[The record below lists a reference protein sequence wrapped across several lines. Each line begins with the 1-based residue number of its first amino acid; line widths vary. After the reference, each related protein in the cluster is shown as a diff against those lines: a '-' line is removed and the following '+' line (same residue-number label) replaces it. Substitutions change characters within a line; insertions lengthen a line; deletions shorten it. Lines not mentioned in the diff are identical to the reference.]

1 MSLRPR
7 RARSRIA
14 LAGGLLCAAYLTGLA
29 FVAHHVARR
38 LALENLDE
46 QLETLGRAIASDFE
60 AEGLDHARAEGLAE
74 GAQGTL
80 LEFRLLQH
88 SAILFE
94 GDRVYART
102 PDLFATV
109 VPLSL
114 ETFRGRGDRPFTFDE
129 PFSGRTRPSRF
140 LVLPMGGEARGSTLV
155 LFRDLGPLKAYLAR
169 LDWMLVALV
178 ALGFLGMATILTFAV
193 RQALRPVEQ
202 ITALAREV
210 EATDLSRRIPE
221 TRGEGEEFRLL
232 GSVLNSLL
240 ERLELS
246 FRVQKRLFADA
257 AHELKTPAAVLVG
270 EAQEALRAGQTEARR
285 SRSLETVVSTAK
297 SMARQLDAMLM
308 LARGDAAPPRPRQ
321 RVDLADIAESAI
333 LRVDSMAARQ
343 RVKISMV
350 RSAEAPV
357 TGDVPGLESLVLNL
371 LSNAVLYTEPGTDV
385 EIRCGGRDATSF
397 VEVLDRGPGI
407 AEGERAR
414 ILGRFVRLDDARRRN
429 PEGSGLGLAIADQVV
444 GAHGGRLEIEARPG
458 GGSIFR
464 ASFPRVS

>member
-46 QLETLGRAIASDFE
+46 QLETLAHAIVSDFE
-60 AEGLDHARAEGLAE
+60 VEGLTLAHE
-74 GAQGTL
+74 EALAAQTHGNL

-94 GDRVYART
+94 GERVYART
-102 PDLFATV
+102 EDLFTPA

-114 ETFRGRGDRPFTFDE
+114 ELFRGHGNRPFTLEE
-129 PFSGRTRPSRF
+129 PFSGRRRPSRF
-140 LVLPMGGEARGSTLV
+140 FVLPVGGQARGATLV
-155 LFRDLGPLKAYLAR
+155 LFRDLGPLKAYLVR
-169 LDWMLVALV
+169 LDGMLAVLVAV
-178 ALGFLGMATILTFAV
+178 GFLGMATILTFAV

-221 TRGEGEEFRLL
+221 TRGGEEFRLL

-240 ERLELS
+240 ERLERS
-246 FRVQKRLFADA
+246 FRVQNRLFADA

-270 EAQEALRAGQTEARR
+270 EAQEALRGDQTEVRR
-285 SRSLETVVSTAK
+285 RRSLETVVSTAK

-321 RVDLADIAESAI
+321 RVDLGDIAESAI

-343 RVKISMV
+343 RVEISLV

-357 TGDVPGLESLVLNL
+357 AGDVPGLESLVLNL

-385 EIRCGGRDATSF
+385 EIRCGGRDGTSF

-407 AEGERAR
+407 AEGERSR

-444 GAHGGRLEIEARPG
+444 GSHGGRLEIEARPG
-458 GGSIFR
+458 GGAIFR

>member
-1 MSLRPR
+1 MNIRPR

-60 AEGLDHARAEGLAE
+60 AEGLAHARAEGLAA

-88 SAILFE
+88 SAIVFE

-102 PDLFATV
+102 PDLFAAV

-114 ETFRGRGDRPFTFDE
+114 ETFRNRGDRPFTLEE
-129 PFSGRTRPSRF
+129 PFSGRSRPSRF
-140 LVLPMGGEARGSTLV
+140 LVLPVGGEARGSTLV

-169 LDWMLVALV
+169 
-178 ALGFLGMATILTFAV
+178 FLGMATILAFAV
-193 RQALRPVEQ
+193 RLALRPVEQ

-240 ERLELS
+240 ERLERS
-246 FRVQKRLFADA
+246 FRVQNRLFTDA

-270 EAQEALRAGQTEARR
+270 EAQEALRVDQTEARR

-343 RVKISMV
+343 RVQISLV

-385 EIRCGGRDATSF
+385 EIRCGGRDETAF

-458 GGSIFR
+458 GGAIFR

>member
-1 MSLRPR
+1 
-7 RARSRIA
+7 
-14 LAGGLLCAAYLTGLA
+14 
-29 FVAHHVARR
+29 
-38 LALENLDE
+38 
-46 QLETLGRAIASDFE
+46 
-60 AEGLDHARAEGLAE
+60 
-74 GAQGTL
+74 
-80 LEFRLLQH
+80 
-88 SAILFE
+88 
-94 GDRVYART
+94 
-102 PDLFATV
+102 
-109 VPLSL
+109 
-114 ETFRGRGDRPFTFDE
+114 
-129 PFSGRTRPSRF
+129 
-140 LVLPMGGEARGSTLV
+140 
-155 LFRDLGPLKAYLAR
+155 
-169 LDWMLVALV
+169 
-178 ALGFLGMATILTFAV
+178 
-193 RQALRPVEQ
+193 
-202 ITALAREV
+202 
-210 EATDLSRRIPE
+210 
-221 TRGEGEEFRLL
+221 
-232 GSVLNSLL
+232 
-240 ERLELS
+240 
-246 FRVQKRLFADA
+246 
-257 AHELKTPAAVLVG
+257 
-270 EAQEALRAGQTEARR
+270 
-285 SRSLETVVSTAK
+285 
-297 SMARQLDAMLM
+297 MARQLDAMLV

>member
-1 MSLRPR
+1 
-7 RARSRIA
+7 
-14 LAGGLLCAAYLTGLA
+14 
-29 FVAHHVARR
+29 V
-38 LALENLDE
+38 
-46 QLETLGRAIASDFE
+46 
-60 AEGLDHARAEGLAE
+60 
-74 GAQGTL
+74 
-80 LEFRLLQH
+80 
-88 SAILFE
+88 
-94 GDRVYART
+94 
-102 PDLFATV
+102 
-109 VPLSL
+109 
-114 ETFRGRGDRPFTFDE
+114 
-129 PFSGRTRPSRF
+129 
-140 LVLPMGGEARGSTLV
+140 GGEARGSTLV

-169 LDWMLVALV
+169 LDGMLVVLV
-178 ALGFLGMATILTFAV
+178 AVGFLGMATILAFAV
-193 RQALRPVEQ
+193 RLALRPVEQ

-210 EATDLSRRIPE
+210 EATDLTRRIPE

-240 ERLELS
+240 ERLERS
-246 FRVQKRLFADA
+246 FRVQNRLFTDA

-270 EAQEALRAGQTEARR
+270 EAQEALRVDQTEARR

-343 RVKISMV
+343 RVQISLV

-385 EIRCGGRDATSF
+385 EIRCGGRDGTSF

-407 AEGERAR
+407 AEGERSR

-444 GAHGGRLEIEARPG
+444 GSHGGRLEIEARPG
-458 GGSIFR
+458 GGAIFR